1 MGRVIG
7 QSDAHGGSPTTI
19 PVTHTNLATTVLQTL
34 VDPVKLRLFPQINP
48 DLLRRVEA
56 SPIPGFA

>member
-1 MGRVIG
+1 
-7 QSDAHGGSPTTI
+7 
-19 PVTHTNLATTVLQTL
+19 VTHTNLATTVLQTL